1 MDKLGTCT
9 KLVMGK
15 DYSASQVHA
24 GQFTAGFVDGS
35 VKLYDV
41 RTPEM
46 LVCATRPHTENVEKV
61 VGIDFHPGLEPGKI
75 VSASQAGDMKFLD
88 MRNYRDA
95 YLTIKAHRGSLTALA
110 VHRHAP
116 IIASGSAKQ
125 MIKLFSLNGEP
136 LGSIRYHL
144 TIMAQKIGPV
154 SCLTFHPYQVLL
166 AAGATDALFAIYADD
181 NTQAR

>member
-1 MDKLGTCT
+1 VDLYLTLPQFSFS
-9 KLVMGK
+9 LVFF
-15 DYSASQVHA
+15 Q
-24 GQFTAGFVDGS
+24 
-35 VKLYDV
+35 
-41 RTPEM
+41 
-46 LVCATRPHTENVEKV
+46 
-61 VGIDFHPGLEPGKI
+61 I

-88 MRNYRDA
+88 MRNYRDP

-125 MIKLFSLNGEP
+125 IIKLFSLNGEP

-166 AAGATDALFAIYADD
+166 AAGATDALFSIYADD

>member
-1 MDKLGTCT
+1 MRCCPPFN
-9 KLVMGK
+9 
-15 DYSASQVHA
+15 A
-24 GQFTAGFVDGS
+24 
-35 VKLYDV
+35 
-41 RTPEM
+41 R
-46 LVCATRPHTENVEKV
+46 LVCATRPHTENVERV
-61 VGIDFHPGLEPGKI
+61 VGIGFEPGLDPGKVTSALFDTGGGFASHHVMNFISLVFFQI

-144 TIMAQKIGPV
+144 TIMALKIGPV

-166 AAGATDALFAIYADD
+166 AAGATDALFSIYADD